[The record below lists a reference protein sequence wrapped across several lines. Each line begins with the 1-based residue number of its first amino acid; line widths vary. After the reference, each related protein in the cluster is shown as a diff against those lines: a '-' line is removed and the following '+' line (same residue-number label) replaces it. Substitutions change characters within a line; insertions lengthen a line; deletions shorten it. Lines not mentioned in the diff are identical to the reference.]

1 MDLYDDDRI
10 QDTPT
15 PKTMTT
21 PASRPPDQYDW
32 IRIAQDLNAQGW
44 ALLPA
49 LYAPADAR
57 TLAGLQVLPDPLP
70 PPLASLRADLY
81 ARLLPV
87 ARAWASALDVD
98 VSYPDDLPAY
108 IRQNRQSGQT
118 RSLSTIQRLHA
129 SGYQP
134 LLQHADGARVFPLR
148 LIVLLSEPG
157 VDFTGGELVMTE
169 QRPRMQSRPMVLPLG
184 LGDGAVIATSH
195 RPVSGAQGIY
205 RVTERQAISRVRSG
219 ERVGLDLMLHDSP

>member
-1 MDLYDDDRI
+1 
-10 QDTPT
+10 
-15 PKTMTT
+15 MTT
-21 PASRPPDQYDW
+21 PASRPLGEYDW
-32 IRIAQDLNAQGW
+32 IRIAQDLDAQGW

-57 TLAGLQVLPDPLP
+57 ALAALQGLPDPLP
-70 PPLASLRADLY
+70 APLASLRTDLY

-87 ARAWASALDVD
+87 ARAWASALDMD

-108 IRQNRQSGQT
+108 LQQNRLSGQS

-129 SGYQP
+129 PGYQP
-134 LLQHADGARVFPLR
+134 LLQHADGACVFPLR

-184 LGDGAVIATSH
+184 LGDGVVIATSH
-195 RPVSGAQGIY
+195 RPVSGSQGVY
-205 RVTERQAISRVRSG
+205 RVTERQAVSRVRSG
-219 ERVGLDLMLHDSP
+219 ERVGLDLMLHDAP